1 MFLQGNT
8 FAPEKACPD
17 GQSRRRR
24 DFHTKGK
31 RRGKK
36 GDLPVAGA
44 KKDSRSCGS
53 LSVALRYF
61 FPVLLSGSS
70 CRFFGV
76 NSPLK
81 QTVVA
86 KVRAC
91 VALHNPAPGIVAPL

>member
-17 GQSRRRR
+17 GQSRWRR
-24 DFHTKGK
+24 DFRTKGK
-31 RRGKK
+31 RRDKK
-36 GDLPVAGA
+36 GDLPTAVL
-44 KKDSRSCGS
+44 KKTAAPAA

>member
-36 GDLPVAGA
+36 GDLPAAVL
-44 KKDSRSCGS
+44 KRQPLLRLSPC
-53 LSVALRYF
+53 SVALF
-61 FPVLLSGSS
+61 FPALLSGLSF
-70 CRFFGV
+70 RFFGE
-76 NSPLK
+76 NNPLK

>member
-36 GDLPVAGA
+36 GDLPAAVL
-44 KKDSRSCGS
+44 KKTATPAAIS
-53 LSVALRYF
+53 LVALRYF
-61 FPVLLSGSS
+61 FPALLSGLSF
-70 CRFFGV
+70 RFFGE
-76 NSPLK
+76 NNPLK

>member
-44 KKDSRSCGS
+44 KKDSRACTAWHSPASGIAVPMSRMQPLQLS
-53 LSVALRYF
+53 L
-61 FPVLLSGSS
+61 PH
-70 CRFFGV
+70 FGG
-76 NSPLK
+76 NMKSAGRISPP
-81 QTVVA
+81 
-86 KVRAC
+86 C
-91 VALHNPAPGIVAPL
+91 F